1 MTANKIK
8 DMAQIIREIKEF
20 NEMQDALKKEV
31 DALKQEAIEYL
42 EEHEIDEYNCDAGK
56 VTYREVLSKRFD
68 STSFKKDFQDIYD
81 EYTRPTKS
89 MRFTCN

>member
-8 DMAQIIREIKEF
+8 DMAQIIKEIKEF
-20 NEMQDALKKEV
+20 NEMQEALKKEI
-31 DALKQEAIEYL
+31 DTLKQEAIEYL
-42 EEHEIDEYNCDAGK
+42 EEHEIDEYNCDTGK